1 MPHIQDWMRG
11 ALKDLQGIKLRVMS
25 YRVNSHFDWKE
36 QRALLARDAWDAI
49 ILIPTNSSLISQ

>member
-1 MPHIQDWMRG
+1 MRG

-25 YRVNSHFDWKE
+25 YRVNSHFDWRE

-49 ILIPTNSSLISQ
+49 ILIPTNSSLISR